1 MFLLSSLNITGP
13 ISSFFLLILGF
24 LALLV
29 VDLIIALIEGV
40 TLTLLHW
47 NPFRQ
52 SLTISLIMNITSGI
66 PSGILLIL
74 LQRTP
79 FVWLPISFVIS
90 LLIEGFVMS
99 YFKRETIRQNSL
111 FVFIANVAS
120 YTLFILPAY
129 YFGTH
134 P

>member
-1 MFLLSSLNITGP
+1 MPITPSLAITKSTSGL
-13 ISSFFLLILGF
+13 ILIILGF

-40 TLTLLHW
+40 ALTLLRW

-52 SLTISLIMNITSGI
+52 SLTISLIMNIISGI
-66 PSGILLIL
+66 LNGSLLIL

-90 LLIEGFVMS
+90 LLIEGFIMT
-99 YFKRETIRQNSL
+99 YFKRDTIRQNSL
-111 FVFIANVAS
+111 FVLLANLAS
-120 YTLFILPAY
+120 YILLILPAY